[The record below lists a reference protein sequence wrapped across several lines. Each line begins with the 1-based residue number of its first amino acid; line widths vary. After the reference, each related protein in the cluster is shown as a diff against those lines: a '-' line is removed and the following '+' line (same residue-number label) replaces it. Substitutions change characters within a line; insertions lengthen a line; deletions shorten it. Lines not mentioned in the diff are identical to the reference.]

1 MAPQALA
8 ADPTLLAL
16 YASTADAALWPRALD
31 RLCSDTGACSA
42 VVQAFRFD
50 DGRARVLWTMQDSR
64 TGAQRAVPSHGVVD
78 DGNPRLDPRRALRGL
93 NRIASDDQ
101 LFDAGDTARP
111 RLQQQLAT
119 LGLGRFIGTLQ
130 DAGSGVYVGLAL
142 HRSIADR
149 DDFSASQVGRF
160 AALAPHVGQAFGL
173 SRQLQAVHALDAQRR
188 RHFDALRCG
197 FVLCDLAGG
206 VRWYNR
212 AAEALLAGH
221 GPLRLSGAALHGQR
235 GVDSALLLRELA
247 SASADV
253 KRSRFLRLGHG
264 SDALHVAIHVVT
276 PDAAMLLLTP
286 ARAGSAIA
294 PDALATL
301 FGLTPTEA
309 QLAAALVA
317 GHTVKQYA
325 SQRRVSEGTARCQL
339 KLVQAKTGAK
349 RQADLVRLVL
359 CSAAAQLSSAGTSA
373 QR

>member
-101 LFDAGDTARP
+101 PFDAGDTARP

-149 DDFSASQVGRF
+149 NDFSASQVGRMLQ
-160 AALAPHVGQAFGL
+160 AALFLMPAALWHSRAHAPPSGGASAHRWAPHRDRGSCADL
-173 SRQLQAVHALDAQRR
+173 SGRGHHRGIARPVQRR
-188 RHFDALRCG
+188 PRLRPMRTSFTWAGLGSHDARHHERSSATPTR
-197 FVLCDLAGG
+197 
-206 VRWYNR
+206 R
-212 AAEALLAGH
+212 A
-221 GPLRLSGAALHGQR
+221 SGAWTR
-235 GVDSALLLRELA
+235 VWSATRHRA
-247 SASADV
+247 MTN
-253 KRSRFLRLGHG
+253 
-264 SDALHVAIHVVT
+264 T
-276 PDAAMLLLTP
+276 PC
-286 ARAGSAIA
+286 
-294 PDALATL
+294 AT
-301 FGLTPTEA
+301 GLTQVRIEA
-309 QLAAALVA
+309 I
-317 GHTVKQYA
+317 
-325 SQRRVSEGTARCQL
+325 E
-339 KLVQAKTGAK
+339 
-349 RQADLVRLVL
+349 
-359 CSAAAQLSSAGTSA
+359 
-373 QR
+373 